1 MSTGF
6 WFISETTEI
15 LDTRAP
21 LLYILNA
28 MPDARRDPLAGKSLT
43 SLHCAVVAQV
53 VERILGK
60 DEVRQFESAQQLQ
73 RSNA

>member
-1 MSTGF
+1 M
-6 WFISETTEI
+6 
-15 LDTRAP
+15 
-21 LLYILNA
+21 YILNA
-28 MPDARRDPLAGKSLT
+28 MPDTRRGPRAGRFLM
-43 SLHCAVVAQV
+43 SLHHAVVAQV